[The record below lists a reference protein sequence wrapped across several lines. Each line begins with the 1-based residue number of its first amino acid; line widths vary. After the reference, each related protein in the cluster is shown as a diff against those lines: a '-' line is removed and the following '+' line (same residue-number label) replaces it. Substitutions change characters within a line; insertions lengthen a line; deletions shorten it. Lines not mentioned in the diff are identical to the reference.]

1 MIPTASPAACP
12 HCGTATEVAGYCC
25 TGCEVAAA
33 LLHDAGLDR
42 YYAERVS
49 PAPRPGAKATV
60 NLEVTESGGAAEVRF
75 HVDGLTCASCV
86 WVAETLIGKVAG
98 VRSVFVSYGTSNATV
113 RFDPQRVDVTQVV
126 APLHTVGWGVRP
138 IGAAP
143 EVDRSWMARVGFSAF
158 AAMNIMLI
166 SAGLYAGW
174 FAGMA
179 ESWTT
184 LFTWWSLVLATP
196 VATWAAL
203 PFYRT
208 AWAGLR
214 SGRLHVDAPISLGVL
229 AMFIHGLWAALA
241 HHEGYLDSMAML
253 VALLLGARVLEQG
266 GRRRAAE
273 AARSLGALAPRTARR
288 VLAGRVDEVPVS
300 ELAVGDHI
308 VAAHGEELAA
318 DGVVVEGEAD
328 VQMALLTGESVP
340 QRVRV
345 GDEVVAGATLSAGN
359 LVIEV
364 VRVGDDTLLGRMA
377 RRLGEALDRPIPPT
391 LADRVAPTFTAITLL
406 AAAGAALGWGLHSGP
421 DAAMKAG
428 IAVLVVACPCALALA
443 APLTASAAL
452 GAAAR
457 GGLLVRSGDV
467 LRALAKVDTVVF
479 DKTGTLTEG
488 IPRVVHAD
496 DAVLRIAAGLE
507 RQSRHPIANAI
518 LAEAVRRGIPL
529 PSPRAVLER
538 PGEGV
543 VGEVDGLRYRLGRGA
558 SRLVEL
564 HQGDQ
569 LVGAISLEDRVRSE
583 ARATAAALR
592 ASGVRVLLL
601 SGDDPAV
608 VARIAAEVGI
618 EEATGGVRPDEK
630 AARITELRSLGRTVL
645 FVGDGVNDGPA
656 IAAADVGVA
665 MGAGAA
671 STVLVADAVQVGQ
684 GLGVVSFGL
693 TLARRAESTVRRS
706 SVRSLVYNATAVTVA
721 AAGLMNPLF
730 AALLMPLSSSMVI
743 GSALRLGRIQERA

>member
-1 MIPTASPAACP
+1 MIPTASPVACP
-12 HCGTATEVAGYCC
+12 HCGTATELAGYCC

-42 YYAERVS
+42 YYAERFA
-49 PAPRPGAKATV
+49 PAPRPGAKAAV
-60 NLEVTESGGAAEVRF
+60 NLEVAGNGDTAEARF

-86 WVAETLIGKVAG
+86 WVAETLLGKVPG
-98 VRSVFVSYGTSNATV
+98 VESVFVSYGTSNATV
-113 RFDPQRVDVTQVV
+113 RFDPRLVDVARVV

-143 EVDRSWMARVGFSAF
+143 NVDHSWLTRVGFSAF

-174 FAGMA
+174 FAGMDA
-179 ESWTT
+179 SWTT

-229 AMFIHGLWAALA
+229 AMFVHGLWAALA

-288 VLAGRVDEVPVS
+288 VRGGGVEEVPVG
-300 ELAVGDHI
+300 ELCAGDHI

-340 QRVRV
+340 RRVRA
-345 GDEVVAGATLSAGN
+345 GDEVVAGATLSTGN

-364 VRVGDDTLLGRMA
+364 ARTGDDTLLGRMA
-377 RRLGEALDRPIPPT
+377 CRLAEALDRPIPPT

-406 AAAGAALGWGLHSGP
+406 AAAGSALGWGLHSGP
-421 DAAMKAG
+421 EMAMKAG

-467 LRALAKVDTVVF
+467 LRTLAKVDTVVF

-488 IPRVVHAD
+488 IPRVTHAED
-496 DAVLRIAAGLE
+496 SVLRIAAGLE
-507 RQSRHPIANAI
+507 RQSRHPIASAI
-518 LAEAVRRGIPL
+518 LAEAASRSIPL

-543 VGEVDGLRYRLGRGA
+543 VGEVDGIRYRLGRGA
-558 SRLVEL
+558 AGLVAL
-564 HQGDQ
+564 HQGDR
-569 LVGAISLEDRVRSE
+569 LVGTISLQDRVRPE
-583 ARATAAALR
+583 ARATVSSLR
-592 ASGVRVLLL
+592 VSGVRVLLL

-618 EEATGGVRPDEK
+618 DEAEGGVRPDDK
-630 AARITELRSLGRTVL
+630 AGRIAQLRSAGCTVL

-656 IAAADVGVA
+656 MTAADVGVA

-671 STVLVADAVQVGQ
+671 STLLVADAVQVGQ
-684 GLGVVSFGL
+684 GLRVVCFGL
-693 TLARRAESTVRRS
+693 LLARRAESTVRRS
-706 SVRSLVYNATAVTVA
+706 SLRSLVYNATAVTVA
-721 AAGLMNPLF
+721 ACGLMNPLF
-730 AALLMPLSSSMVI
+730 AALLMPLSSSLVI
-743 GSALRLGRIQERA
+743 GSALHLGRISENK

>member
-33 LLHDAGLDR
+33 LLHDCGLDR
-42 YYAERVS
+42 YYAERAA
-49 PAPRPGAKATV
+49 PAPRPGAKTAV
-60 NLEVTESGGAAEVRF
+60 NLEVVDGGAFAEVRF

-86 WVAETLIGKVAG
+86 WVAETLIGRVPG
-98 VRSVFVSYGTSNATV
+98 VESVFVSYGTSNATV
-113 RFDPQRVDVTQVV
+113 RFARDRTDVAAVV

-143 EVDRSWMARVGFSAF
+143 TVDRSWMARVGFSAF

-174 FAGMA
+174 FAGMT

-184 LFTWWSLVLATP
+184 LFTWWSLILATP

-214 SGRLHVDAPISLGVL
+214 SGRLHVDVPISLGVI
-229 AMFIHGLWAALA
+229 AMFAHGLWAALA
-241 HHEGYLDSMAML
+241 HHDGYLDSMAML

-288 VLAGRVDEVPVS
+288 LRDGEAMEVSVEALLP
-300 ELAVGDHI
+300 GDHI

-318 DGVVVEGEAD
+318 DGVVVEGEAE

-340 QRVRV
+340 QRVRP
-345 GDEVVAGATLSAGN
+345 GDEVVAGGTLSAGN

-364 VRVGDDTLLGRMA
+364 VRTGADTLLGRMA
-377 RRLGEALDRPIPPT
+377 SRLAEALDRPIPPT
-391 LADRVAPTFTAITLL
+391 FADRVAPTFTAVTLL
-406 AAAGAALGWGLHSGP
+406 AAAGASLGWGMFSGT
-421 DAAMKAG
+421 DMALKAG

-443 APLTASAAL
+443 APLTSSAAL

-467 LRALAKVDTVVF
+467 LRTLAQVDTVVF

-488 IPRVVHAD
+488 VPRVVHAD
-496 DAVLRIAAGLE
+496 DAALRIAAGLE
-507 RQSRHPIANAI
+507 RQSRHPIASAI
-518 LAEAVRRGIPL
+518 LAEAASRGIAL

-538 PGEGV
+538 PGEGL
-543 VGEVDGLRYRLGRGA
+543 VGEIDGLRYSLGRGVA
-558 SRLVEL
+558 GCVELRQGERLV
-564 HQGDQ
+564 GR
-569 LVGAISLEDRVRSE
+569 IYLEDRLRPE
-583 ARATAAALR
+583 ARSTVSALR
-592 ASGVRVLLL
+592 AAGVRVLLL
-601 SGDDPAV
+601 SGDDPV
-608 VARIAAEVGI
+608 VVDRIAAEVGI
-618 EEATGGVRPDEK
+618 SEAVGGVRPDEK
-630 AARITELRSLGRTVL
+630 AERVTALRKAGCTVL

-671 STVLVADAVQVGQ
+671 STVLVADAVQVGL
-684 GLGVVSFGL
+684 GLGVVDFGL
-693 TLARRAESTVRRS
+693 RLARRAEATVRGS
-706 SVRSLVYNATAVTVA
+706 SLRSLVYNATAVTAA
-721 AAGLMNPLF
+721 AAGLINPLA

-743 GSALRLGRIQERA
+743 GSALRLGRIREKT